1 MKKYLTLY
9 FPIAFACFAFLLSCK
24 TLKKNVNF
32 SEEYIEQH
40 KDKFEV
46 DVPEVHE
53 LANILVA
60 LSNVGQTDSKNKPV
74 SVQEMYNGIF
84 QVFLA
89 YP

>member
-9 FPIAFACFAFLLSCK
+9 FPIGLACFAFLLSCK
-24 TLKKNVNF
+24 TLQKNVNF